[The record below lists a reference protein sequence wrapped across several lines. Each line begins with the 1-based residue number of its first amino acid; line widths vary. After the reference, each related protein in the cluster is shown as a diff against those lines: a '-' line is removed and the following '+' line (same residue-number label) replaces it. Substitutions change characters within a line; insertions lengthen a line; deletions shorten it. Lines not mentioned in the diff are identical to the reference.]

1 MDGAGLP
8 GDRGFPSLGKYE
20 VGSVG
25 RAVKWLATGV
35 ASVVAFG
42 LSLWL
47 AATIKLSFLPKA
59 DADRWVVNAAFAT
72 AMAACV
78 VACGAWWA
86 GRENR
91 PRSADGSTGG
101 AGQQNIESQGSFLL
115 GSGARMKA
123 RDINVTVNPAQVQ
136 PPGGD
141 EVGLPKA

>member
-1 MDGAGLP
+1 
-8 GDRGFPSLGKYE
+8 

-25 RAVKWLATGV
+25 RAAKWLATGV
-35 ASVVAFG
+35 AAGVAFG

-47 AATIKLSFLPKA
+47 AAAVKLSFLPQA

-78 VACGAWWA
+78 VAFGAWWA

-91 PRSADGSTGG
+91 RGSADGSTDG
-101 AGQQNIESQGSFLL
+101 AGQQNIESPGSILV
-115 GSGARMKA
+115 GSRARLKTG
-123 RDINVTVNPAQVQ
+123 DISITVNSQ
-136 PPGGD
+136 PVAPPSGD